1 MVNLLIF
8 YYTFVYCIP
17 SPFRCVSQ
25 WRFTGFGRQEF
36 SDFRKF
42 KRQAGFVDHI
52 RHSVFVVNRERLTPV
67 TLAGEDSVTQTVV
80 HFHTA
85 QIVVFYIFLGCFYR
99 FFDSQSVQRKI
110 AIRSNFKAWRVAN
123 DTFLGIETFFA
134 YITTFYQRA
143 NFQSEM
149 FGECIVAAIMCRYSH
164 NSTCSVSGQYVIADP
179 DGHCFTCERVD
190 GIRAAEYT
198 GNTTVGDTFAFRT
211 FFGTVKVSIY
221 FCFLFRSS

>member
-1 MVNLLIF
+1 MRVHVAEIVSRRTGESRHGVQLQREDSYMVNLLIF

-99 FFDSQSVQRKI
+99 FFDSQSVQ
-110 AIRSNFKAWRVAN
+110 
-123 DTFLGIETFFA
+123 
-134 YITTFYQRA
+134 
-143 NFQSEM
+143 
-149 FGECIVAAIMCRYSH
+149 
-164 NSTCSVSGQYVIADP
+164 
-179 DGHCFTCERVD
+179 
-190 GIRAAEYT
+190 
-198 GNTTVGDTFAFRT
+198 
-211 FFGTVKVSIY
+211 
-221 FCFLFRSS
+221 